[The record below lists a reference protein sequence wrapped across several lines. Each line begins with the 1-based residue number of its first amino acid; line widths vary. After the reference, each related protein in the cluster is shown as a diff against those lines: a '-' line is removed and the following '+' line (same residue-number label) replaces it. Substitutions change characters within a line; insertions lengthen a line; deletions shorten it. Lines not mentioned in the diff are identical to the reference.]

1 MTSLKVP
8 DHDHGGTKQVTGAS
22 MMSSTRGRDLSGA
35 KANGAEPGHHQP
47 TLARL
52 GRTQPLHLNNSPSS
66 KEQQL
71 RGSWKKKK
79 RKKERI
85 QLNN

>member
-47 TLARL
+47 TLASLR
-52 GRTQPLHLNNSPSS
+52 RTQRLHLYNSSSS

-71 RGSWKKKK
+71 RGSVQKKKK
-79 RKKERI
+79 ERKDPVE
-85 QLNN
+85 

>member
-47 TLARL
+47 TLA
-52 GRTQPLHLNNSPSS
+52 S
-66 KEQQL
+66 L
-71 RGSWKKKK
+71 R
-79 RKKERI
+79 
-85 QLNN
+85 